1 MNAFCPN
8 LSNKQVRQEFAELV
22 QAVGED
28 AAYFLWDKNNGY
40 SLESAPNGAPSKLFK
55 DLLDYYKGDRQKAF
69 QTKAKVYSKAFKD
82 WFGDWQSEDKTNV
95 SKVIDE
101 NGEPSV
107 VYHGGQRGI
116 DVFLNMDENP
126 NYKNTKHQGYWAK
139 DRVGIYFSKY
149 KGVAEGYASS
159 YKKKN
164 KNVYPVF
171 LNMRNPF
178 QQKIITT
185 KINTIKNIFKNKEN
199 RLITPDLI
207 HRFELENSL
216 KGHDGINHSNGT
228 EYVVFNSNQIKSIE
242 NNGEFST
249 EDNNI
254 YHYKLP
260 ANISDDLLKATS
272 SGNAQIFFKNSTDIN
287 TSTIL
292 KDLIQNNFISDH
304 LKPLANVLQY
314 HEIPV
319 IYASEDATYFMRT
332 IVDKNNRVIISIN
345 SKLIDK
351 LDNEYVNQILMHEI
365 IHALT
370 VKELENKY
378 GDFYKYTSKIYKTYK
393 KYFGNVI
400 DVNDP
405 LFYGLNDINEFVA
418 EFITN
423 SDFKQQLIYAAQ
435 ELDSKSKNNIV
446 RTLFNKFINSIV
458 NFFSNKNVIRTS
470 SEQLK
475 QYTENLTKYIT
486 DAKSIK
492 RGNFKTSDAL
502 KAAIK
507 NIQTDATIMEG
518 IVESYKDFQTSL
530 NLYKTYD
537 KTMSQSINEKIQ
549 NYRRKH
555 NINIQNE
562 ETVQST
568 DSDLQKDPKQL
579 LDDISAQIAKTLEIR
594 KKAVKSQNI
603 PDYEKNKIIQGID
616 AQIKAFSG
624 TAVDRIEQLW
634 YFTGNV
640 FVDIINESEKIT
652 QAANR
657 IYQNGK
663 SQINSDEYMS
673 ELHDFIGVYK
683 YIFDKIKDFVDR
695 SSTKYF
701 LETYQQ
707 GNNQIN
713 KNYDKFIDRLTMC
726 RNLIDTSMNF
736 LKGINQFNIAEIL
749 RQLGQDTGNSA
760 DMENYIST
768 QLGGETTQDIW
779 SINKLFG
786 SADKVQD
793 NIVRSISMM
802 ISKAVSTANI
812 KSLDRCTTLLDL
824 QDKLKMNHS
833 VYDLYEKD
841 DNGLPTGYVVRK
853 INYGKYEFD
862 YREFLAELN
871 AKYSTLEEPLAP
883 DNRIPPTNPSVRKQW
898 FTERN
903 EWLDAHGHRRFTKDF
918 YAKFGNLSYETYCR
932 RMEIQTQIN
941 DLNRKCMVVTKDG
954 QYFDR
959 NKLSEDDKKRLSELQ
974 TLRRQLISPLYPDG
988 TEKPEGSV
996 DKIVADELSELNKS
1010 LYSTNRGKKNIKLWQ
1025 KLRDQ
1030 KIKELESEY
1039 AKGEIKDKNYVKKEL
1054 SKWDAV
1060 YSRISLKGNK
1070 NGDGFELFDDVEK
1083 ARQEVIKKWEQKLG
1097 KGEIDFEY
1105 PEEYEQNR
1113 KLIKELQSAARDSNT
1128 GEIIAERLTNQQ
1140 KVKILQLQKQNYKI
1154 LKEFRRQLHFKNGS
1168 KVDKK
1173 TKRAIFKS
1181 LKEINEQYYTTEY
1194 TQEFL
1199 DGYEEA
1205 RLKDLEANQN
1215 ADALD
1220 ITGSSTG
1227 YLAKFLASHGQRLI
1241 DFDGN
1246 PIGYK
1251 AHSFY
1256 TKVMPVDFEK
1266 YGQIEPGDAFI
1277 MQDEDSLFLDKEF
1290 DESEGESVV
1299 PKLKGVWKGKPFNYD
1314 NSDAYNKIISN
1325 EDLKNMYNET
1335 LKILNEVKNIYSNIP
1350 YISSYKLPSIQRGL
1364 FSQTRSSSLKSK
1376 IGKALTLLKRK
1387 FIITD
1392 QDVESNKVAALRPDH
1407 RDLSFIP
1414 QPYVARLEDPTT
1426 ISSDL
1431 VMMLQEYYNR
1441 AVQYQEKRK
1450 IQNKCEAMLDYLA
1463 DRKYV
1468 SKKSVKLGSQTETYQ
1483 MAETTIKTQLYD
1495 MQEPNGSVGK
1505 TIKLFGKMASALNL
1519 GLNPIVAFTGMLTTA
1534 HAHLM
1539 NAIVGKK
1546 YGLKEMTQSFWI
1558 VSNSLLQSAMG
1569 WRILG
1574 NNSKL
1579 LQQNLMEFFNITDQG
1594 NKKFLDTRMNRV
1606 AGTLKRNFIYGLMTM
1621 SDYLIKSQILDS
1633 VLLSFRYVDGE
1644 FITRDQLVYKYYK
1657 KGVFGGGEEYKTK
1670 IKEWQNGITLY
1681 NVMAKSHNKEGKM
1694 FNIPQEYKKSFDK
1707 VYYVAMSRAQKYA
1720 ALADGTV
1727 TPAQRSAITYN
1738 YIGSL
1743 IMMHRNYLPGLI
1755 QSRFGSSVYDMDTQE
1770 YTTGIFKV
1778 LLELLYG
1785 PIIDGYKANKLLKQS
1800 EPETKGFAKFKKIIK
1815 EVNVKEVGRILDV
1828 ITNPINRW
1836 ALKQVIAE
1844 SAFHVSVTLPI
1855 VSLILSMAN
1864 DPENDD
1870 DWVLQFIAYLAVRV
1884 QWETMSAYRGTD
1896 ILNNI
1901 RSATAATSLTDGI
1914 DQVFQTFNSIK
1925 IPENSLWNLYTNFI
1939 PLDFQNENL
1948 KENNQMVTRG
1958 AYFKF
1963 GQDIGIDIT
1972 KSDRAL
1978 IKITPFKNLIQQRY
1992 GAKDSRNYYM
2002 KQVMKE

>member
-8 LSNKQVRQEFAELV
+8 LSNNQIRQEFAELV

-69 QTKAKVYSKAFKD
+69 QTKAKIYSKAFKD

-101 NGEPSV
+101 NGEPQIMW
-107 VYHGGQRGI
+107 HGTEYIFDTFELDLNNERGKHL
-116 DVFLNMDENP
+116 VHP
-126 NYKNTKHQGYWAK
+126 NVAFWFT
-139 DRVGIYFSKY
+139 DRRDKAEKY
-149 KGVAEGYASS
+149 RHKYQI
-159 YKKKN
+159 
-164 KNVYPVF
+164 PVF
-171 LNMRNPF
+171 LSF
-178 QQKIITT
+178 KIPAYSNIMDFKTINDALKNESELLLDDRYDSVIMTRFDKEGDKHGIIPTT
-185 KINTIKNIFKNKEN
+185 QWAAK
-199 RLITPDLI
+199 
-207 HRFELENSL
+207 
-216 KGHDGINHSNGT
+216 
-228 EYVVFNSNQIKSIE
+228 NSNQIKSID
-242 NNGEFST
+242 NQGQFSKS
-249 EDNNI
+249 DNNI
-254 YHYKLP
+254 HNYKLP
-260 ANISDDLLKATS
+260 TNVSDDLLKVTS
-272 SGNAQIFFKNSTDIN
+272 SGNQQIFFKNSTNND

-292 KDLIQNNFISDH
+292 KELIKKDFISDH

-319 IYASEDATYFMRT
+319 IAAPNTATYFMRT
-332 IVDKNNRVIISIN
+332 IVDKDNRIVIAIN

-351 LDNEYVNQILMHEI
+351 LDNEYVNRILIHEM

-370 VKELENKY
+370 VKGLQNKSS
-378 GDFYKYTSKIYKTYK
+378 DFYKNTYKMYKTYIN
-393 KYFGNVI
+393 YFGNVVDI
-400 DVNDP
+400 HDP
-405 LFYGLNDINEFVA
+405 LFYGLNDIYEFVA

-423 SDFKQQLIYAAQ
+423 NDFKQQLIYAASD
-435 ELDSKSKNNIV
+435 LDQKAKNNTI
-446 RTLFNKFINSIV
+446 RTLFNKFINTIV
-458 NFFSNKNVIRTS
+458 HFFSNKNVIKTS
-470 SEQLK
+470 SEQLE
-475 QYTENLTKYIT
+475 QYTENLTRCIVN
-486 DAKSIK
+486 ARSIK
-492 RGNFKTSDAL
+492 RGNFKTSEAL
-502 KAAIK
+502 KTVL
-507 NIQTDATIMEG
+507 NDIQSSNSIMEG
-518 IVESYKDFQTSL
+518 IVESVKDFQTSL

-537 KTMSQSINEKIQ
+537 KTISESIDEKIS
-549 NYRRKH
+549 NYRKKH
-555 NINIQNE
+555 NFNIQNDTE
-562 ETVQST
+562 IQSQ
-568 DSDLQKDPKQL
+568 DPDLQKDPKQL
-579 LDDISAQIAKTLEIR
+579 LDEISAQIAETLEVR

-624 TAVDRIEQLW
+624 TAVDRVEQLW

-652 QAANR
+652 QAANQ
-657 IYQNGK
+657 IYQHGE

-707 GNNQIN
+707 GNNKIN

-736 LKGINQFNIAEIL
+736 LKGINQFNIAGIL

-768 QLGGETTQDIW
+768 QLGGETTQDVW
-779 SINKLFG
+779 SINRLFG

-802 ISKAVSTANI
+802 ISKSVSIANA

-824 QDKLKMNHS
+824 QDKLKFNHS

-841 DNGLPTGYVVRK
+841 DEGLPTGYLVRK
-853 INYGKYEFD
+853 INYGKYQSD
-862 YREFLAELN
+862 YNAFLAELN
-871 AKYSTLEEPLAP
+871 AKYSTPEEPLAP
-883 DNRIPPTNPSVRKQW
+883 DNRIPPTNPEVRKQW

-903 EWLDAHGHRRFTKDF
+903 EWLDAHGHRRFTKEF

-941 DLNRKCMVVTKDG
+941 DLNRKCLVVTKDG

-959 NKLSEDDKKRLSELQ
+959 NKLSSEDKKRLSELQ
-974 TLRRQLISPLYPDG
+974 TLRRQLVSPLYPDG
-988 TEKPEGSV
+988 TEKPEGSI
-996 DKIVADELSELNKS
+996 DRIVADELSELNKS
-1010 LYSTNRGKKNIKLWQ
+1010 LYSTNRGKKNIKLWK

-1030 KIKELESEY
+1030 KIKELEEEY

-1054 SKWDAV
+1054 AKWDAV
-1060 YSRISLKGNK
+1060 YSRISLKN
-1070 NGDGFELFDDVEK
+1070 NSDGDGFQLFDDVEK
-1083 ARQEVIKKWEQKLG
+1083 ARQSVIKKWEQKLG

-1105 PEEYEQNR
+1105 PEEYEKNR
-1113 KLIKELQSAARDSNT
+1113 KMINELQSAARDPNT
-1128 GEIIAERLTNQQ
+1128 GEIVAERLSNQQ
-1140 KVKILQLQKQNYKI
+1140 KIKILQLQKQNYKI
-1154 LKEFRRQLHFKNGS
+1154 LKQFRVSLHFKNGT

-1173 TKRAIFKS
+1173 SKRAIFKE
-1181 LKEINEQYYTTEY
+1181 LKDINKNYYTTEY

-1199 DGYEEA
+1199 NGYEEA
-1205 RLKDLEANQN
+1205 RLKDIEANQN
-1215 ADALD
+1215 SDALD

-1227 YLAKFLASHGQRLI
+1227 YLAKFLASHGQRLL
-1241 DFDGN
+1241 DFEGN

-1251 AHSFY
+1251 AHSYY
-1256 TKVMPVDFEK
+1256 TKVVPVDFEK

-1277 MQDEDSLFLDKEF
+1277 MQDEDSEFLDKEF
-1290 DESEGESVV
+1290 DEAEGESVV
-1299 PKLKGVWKGKPFNYD
+1299 PKLKGVWNGKPFNYD
-1314 NSDAYNKIISN
+1314 NTEAYNKIVSN
-1325 EDLKNMYNET
+1325 SDLKNMYNEA
-1335 LKILNEVKNIYSNIP
+1335 LKILSEVKEIYTNIP

-1364 FSQTRSSSLKSK
+1364 FSQIRSSSFKSR
-1376 IGKALTLLKRK
+1376 IGKALTLLKRQ

-1392 QDVESNKVAALRPDH
+1392 QDVDANKTAALRPDH

-1431 VMMLQEYYNR
+1431 VMILQEYYNR
-1441 AVQYQEKRK
+1441 AMQYQEKRK
-1450 IQNKCEAMLDYLA
+1450 IQNKCEAMLDYLS

-1468 SKKSVKLGSQTETYQ
+1468 SKKGVKLGSQTETYQ
-1483 MAETTIKTQLYD
+1483 MAESVIKTQLYG

-1505 TIKLFGKMASALNL
+1505 TVGLFRRMASALNL
-1519 GLNPIVAFTGMLTTA
+1519 GLNPIVALTGMITTS

-1539 NAIVGKK
+1539 NALVGKK
-1546 YGLKEMTQSFWI
+1546 YGIKEMAQSFWI
-1558 VSNSLLQSAMG
+1558 VSQSLIQSALG

-1594 NKKFLDTRMNRV
+1594 NKKFLDTRLNRL
-1606 AGTLKRNFIYGLMTM
+1606 AGVLKRNFIYGFMTM

-1633 VLLSFRYVDGE
+1633 VLLSFRYLDGE
-1644 FITRDQLVYKYYK
+1644 FVTKDQLVYKYYK
-1657 KGVFGGGEEYKTK
+1657 NGTFGGGEEYKSK
-1670 IKEWQNGITLY
+1670 IKEWENGMTLY
-1681 NVMAKSHNKEGKM
+1681 NLMAKSHNKNGKM
-1694 FNIPQEYKKSFDK
+1694 FSIPEEYKKAFDK
-1707 VYYVAMSRAQKYA
+1707 VYYVAISRAQKYA

-1727 TPAQRSAITYN
+1727 TPAQRSVITYN
-1738 YIGSL
+1738 FVGQL
-1743 IMMHRNYLPGLI
+1743 IMMHRNYLPGLL
-1755 QSRFGSSVYDMDTQE
+1755 QSRLGSTIYDMDTQE

-1778 LLELLYG
+1778 LLSLLYG
-1785 PIIDGYKANKLLKQS
+1785 PIVDGYKANKLLKET
-1800 EPETKGFAKFKKIIK
+1800 EPNTKGLRRFKKVMK
-1815 EVNVKEVGRILDV
+1815 EVNTKEVGRLLDT

-1836 ALKQVIAE
+1836 ALRQVLAE
-1844 SAFHVSVTLPI
+1844 ATFHNTVTLPL
-1855 VSLILSMAN
+1855 VSLILSLAN

-1870 DWVLQFIAYLAVRV
+1870 EWVLQFISYLAVRV

-1901 RSATAATSLTDGI
+1901 RSATAATSLTDGV

-1939 PLDFQNENL
+1939 PLNFENENL
-1948 KENNQMVTRG
+1948 NESNEMVTRG
-1958 AYFKF
+1958 AYYKF
-1963 GQDIGIDIT
+1963 GQDIGVDIT
-1972 KSDRAL
+1972 KSDRAWL
-1978 IKITPFKNLIQQRY
+1978 KITPFKNLIQQRY